1 MDVTIGG
8 DLAPYGSVTVG
19 LPWLRLR
26 TFSQVAHTPCHHGS
40 PALVKGNALGHY
52 IANVRD
58 LEFNLFEVH
67 GLGNVLGSGRYRDLD
82 VDTVRTMLDEV
93 ARLAEGPVA
102 ESFADADRNPPVFD
116 PENHTITVSA
126 ELAKSVQA
134 VKDAEWWRVGIA
146 EEIGG
151 VAAPGPLTWAIN
163 EMLVCAN
170 PSAAFFWALGP
181 AMAHALCVEGTE
193 EQRRW
198 AETGLERGWAATMVL
213 TEPDAGS
220 DVGAGRTKAI
230 AQPDGT
236 WHIEGVKRFIS
247 GGDVGDTAENIFHL
261 VLARPEGA
269 GPGTKGLS
277 LFYVPKYLFD
287 PDTFELGPRNGVFA
301 TGLEHKMG
309 LKSSPTCELTFGA
322 NGVPAVGYLVGDVHK
337 GIAQMFTVIE
347 NARMTIGVKAAGAL
361 STGYLNALAFAK
373 ERVQGADLTQ
383 MTDKAAPRVTIIHH
397 PDVRRSLMTQK
408 AYAEGL
414 RALYMYAAA
423 HQDDAVAQLV
433 SGADP
438 EMARRVDDLL
448 LPVVKGVGSERAYE
462 ILTESL
468 QTLGGSGFLQDYPI
482 EQYIRDA
489 KIDSL
494 YEGTTAIQALDF
506 VFRKIV
512 RDRGEAL
519 AHVVSQIATT
529 VETCDAALR
538 ENAEQLRTALNDVQ
552 AMTATLSGY
561 LMSAAE
567 RPTEIYKVGL
577 ASVRF
582 LLAVGDLLI
591 GWRLLAQADVA
602 HAALSDS
609 PSVSDEAFYRGKI
622 ATAAFFAK
630 NMLPNLAAVRRI
642 IESTDDEIMALP
654 EASF

>member
-1 MDVTIGG
+1 MSFTTRRETAV
-8 DLAPYGSVTVG
+8 
-19 LPWLRLR
+19 
-26 TFSQVAHTPCHHGS
+26 
-40 PALVKGNALGHY
+40 GHY

-58 LEFNLFEVH
+58 FEFNLFEVL
-67 GLGNVLGSGRYRDLD
+67 GLGAVLDSGAYGDLD
-82 VDTVRTMLDEV
+82 EDTARTMLDEV

-102 ESFADADRNPPVFD
+102 ESFAAADRHPPVFD
-116 PENHTITVSA
+116 PATHSVSVPT

-134 VKDAEWWRVGIA
+134 IKDSDWWRIGIA

-151 VAAPGPLTWAIN
+151 VPAPSPLVWAVN
-163 EMLVCAN
+163 EMLVAAN
-170 PSAAFFWALGP
+170 PSAGFWWALGP
-181 AMAHALCVEGTE
+181 TMANALFIEGTD
-193 EQRRW
+193 EQKRW
-198 AETGLERGWAATMVL
+198 AAEGVARGWASTMVL

-247 GGDVGDTAENIFHL
+247 GGDVGDTAENIVHL

-277 LFYVPKYLFD
+277 LFYVPKFLFD
-287 PDTFELGPRNGVFA
+287 PETFELGSRNGVFA

-322 NGVPAVGYLVGDVHK
+322 DGIPAVGYLVGDIHN

-347 NARMTIGVKAAGAL
+347 NARMTIGVKSAGAL
-361 STGYLNALAFAK
+361 SAGYLNALAYAK
-373 ERVQGADLTQ
+373 ERLQGSDMTQ
-383 MTDKAAPRVTIIHH
+383 MTDKTAPRVAIISH

-414 RALYMYAAA
+414 RALYLYAAA
-423 HQDDAVAQLV
+423 HQNSDVAQHV

-438 EMARRVDDLL
+438 DMAHRVDDLL

-462 ILTESL
+462 NLTESL

-506 VFRKIV
+506 IFRKIF
-512 RDRGEAL
+512 RDNGAAL
-519 AHVVSQIATT
+519 AHVATQISKTIDGCDEALKSQA
-529 VETCDAALR
+529 D
-538 ENAEQLRTALNDVQ
+538 QLRVALEDVQ
-552 AMTATLSGY
+552 AMTASLTGY
-561 LMSAAE
+561 LMAASE
-567 RPTEIYKVGL
+567 EPSEIYKIGL
-577 ASVRF
+577 SSVPY
-582 LLAVGDLLI
+582 LMAVGDLLI
-591 GWRLLAQADVA
+591 GWRLLVAADVA
-602 HAALSDS
+602 QAALTAG
-609 PSVSDEAFYRGKI
+609 PARGDEAFYQGKV
-622 ATAAFFAK
+622 ATATFFASQR
-630 NMLPNLAAVRRI
+630 LPIVSSVRGI
-642 IESTDDEIMALP
+642 VGTMDDEIMRLP
-654 EASF
+654 EAAF

>member
-1 MDVTIGG
+1 
-8 DLAPYGSVTVG
+8 
-19 LPWLRLR
+19 
-26 TFSQVAHTPCHHGS
+26 
-40 PALVKGNALGHY
+40 LGHY
-52 IANVRD
+52 IPNVRD
-58 LEFNLFEVH
+58 IEFNLFEVLN
-67 GLGNVLGSGRYRDLD
+67 LGDVLAAGGYGDLD

-102 ESFADADRNPPVFD
+102 ASFAAADRNPPVFD
-116 PENHTITVSA
+116 AEHHTISVPG

-134 VKDAEWWRVGIA
+134 IKNAEWWRMGIA

-151 VAAPGPLTWAIN
+151 VLAPAALTWAVH
-163 EMLVCAN
+163 EMLLCAN
-170 PSAAFFWALGP
+170 PSAAFWYALGP
-181 AMAHALCVEGTE
+181 AMANALYIEGND
-193 EQRRW
+193 QQKRW
-198 AETGLERGWAATMVL
+198 AAMALERGWAATMVL

-220 DVGAGRTKAI
+220 DVGAGRAKAI

-277 LFYVPKYLFD
+277 LFYVPKYHFD
-287 PDTFELGPRNGVFA
+287 PETLELGPRNGVFA

-322 NGVPAVGYLVGDVHK
+322 HGIPAVGYLVGDVHN

-347 NARMTIGVKAAGAL
+347 NARMTIGVKAAGTL

-373 ERVQGADLTQ
+373 ERVQGADMTQ

-423 HQDDAVAQLV
+423 HQNDDVAQQT
-433 SGADP
+433 SGANP
-438 EMARRVDDLL
+438 SMALRVDDLL
-448 LPVVKGVGSERAYE
+448 LPLVKGVSSERAYE
-462 ILTESL
+462 LLTESL
-468 QTLGGSGFLQDYPI
+468 QTFGGSGFLQDYPI

-494 YEGTTAIQALDF
+494 YEGTTAIQALDLF
-506 VFRKIV
+506 FRKIM

-519 AHVVSQIATT
+519 AHVAAQISQTI
-529 VETCDAALR
+529 ETCDAALKTQ
-538 ENAEQLRTALNDVQ
+538 AEQLRTALEHVQ
-552 AMTATLSGY
+552 AMTATLTGY
-561 LMSAAE
+561 LMAAAE
-567 RPTEIYKVGL
+567 QPAEIYKVGL

-582 LLAVGDLLI
+582 LLGVGDLII
-591 GWRLLAQADVA
+591 GWRLLVQANVAQA
-602 HAALSDS
+602 ALAGSS
-609 PSVSDEAFYRGKI
+609 KGDEAFYRGKI
-622 ATAAFFAK
+622 ATATFFAA
-630 NMLPNLAAVRRI
+630 NILPNLSGLRGIV
-642 IESTDDEIMALP
+642 EHLDGEIMSLP
-654 EASF
+654 EAAF

>member
-1 MDVTIGG
+1 
-8 DLAPYGSVTVG
+8 
-19 LPWLRLR
+19 
-26 TFSQVAHTPCHHGS
+26 
-40 PALVKGNALGHY
+40 LGHY

-58 LEFNLFEVH
+58 LEFNLFEVLNI
-67 GLGNVLGSGRYRDLD
+67 GGVLGSGSYRDLD
-82 VDTVRTMLDEV
+82 VDTVRPMLDEV

-116 PENHTITVSA
+116 PHLHTIDVPA

-134 VKDAEWWRVGIA
+134 VKDAGWWRIGLA

-151 VAAPGPLTWAIN
+151 VAAPVPVTWAIN
-163 EMLVCAN
+163 EMLLCAN
-170 PSAAFFWALGP
+170 PSAGFFHSLGP
-181 AMAHALCVEGTE
+181 AMANALYLEGTE
-193 EQRRW
+193 QQKRW
-198 AETGLERGWAATMVL
+198 AAMSLERGWSATMVL
-213 TEPDAGS
+213 TEADAGS
-220 DVGAGRTKAI
+220 DVGAARTKAT

-287 PDTFELGPRNGVFA
+287 PDTLELRSRNGVFA

-309 LKSSPTCELTFGA
+309 LKSSPTCELTFGT
-322 NGVPAVGYLVGDVHK
+322 NGLPAVGYLVGDVHN
-337 GIAQMFTVIE
+337 GIAQMFTVITH
-347 NARMTIGVKAAGAL
+347 ARMTIGVKSAGTL

-373 ERVQGADLTQ
+373 QRLQGADLTQ
-383 MTDKAAPRVTIIHH
+383 MADKIAPRVTIIHH

-423 HQDDAVAQLV
+423 HQDDVVAQCV
-433 SGADP
+433 SGADAD
-438 EMARRVDDLL
+438 MAHRVADLL

-468 QTLGGSGFLQDYPI
+468 QTLGGSGFLTDYPI
-482 EQYIRDA
+482 EQYIRDS

-506 VFRKIV
+506 FFRKVI

-519 AHVVSQIATT
+519 EQVASQISHT
-529 VETCDAALR
+529 VDTCDETLRQHAELLRIALD
-538 ENAEQLRTALNDVQ
+538 DVK
-552 AMTATLSGY
+552 AMTATLTGY
-561 LMSAAE
+561 LMAAAQQ
-567 RPTEIYKVGL
+567 PTEIYKVGL

-591 GWRLLAQADVA
+591 GWRLLVHADIA
-602 HAALSDS
+602 HATLSS
-609 PSVSDEAFYRGKI
+609 GPTAKKDEVFYQGKVAI
-622 ATAAFFAK
+622 AAFFAK
-630 NMLPNLAAVRRI
+630 NVLPNLTGLRSV
-642 IESTDDEIMALP
+642 IESLDDEIMRLP
-654 EASF
+654 EAAF